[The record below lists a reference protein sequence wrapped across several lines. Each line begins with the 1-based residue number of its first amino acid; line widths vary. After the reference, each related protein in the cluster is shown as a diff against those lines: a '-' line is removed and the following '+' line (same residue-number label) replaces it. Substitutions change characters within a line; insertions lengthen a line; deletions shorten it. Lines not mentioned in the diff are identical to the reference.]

1 MIISGTERHRLLL
14 IDSAAHRIVRL
25 DGEGRIEREITNA
38 YNCYDVFQL
47 PNGQVLYP
55 HFGSSKAPSDGFSLV
70 DPDGSVAL
78 VYRTERE
85 VFSCQP
91 LPNGNVLVGELRPKR
106 LTEVSPSGEVVLEI
120 PVPYEGDPH
129 QCLRA
134 VRKVGET
141 YYAVSP
147 GAQSI
152 FRFSADGTLEKTYA
166 THPDTFGMVLR
177 PNGNLVYACMSGAYE
192 LDPEGNE
199 VWSLTDA
206 DVPEMNIRWLLGV
219 QLLSNGNLVFTN
231 WLGHGHTDEG
241 MHCFEVNRDKQV
253 VWSLDGRGT
262 FVTPAAVQILDEDP
276 EDVCYRPMK

>member
-1 MIISGTERHRLLL
+1 MIISGTERHRLVLV
-14 IDSAAHRIVRL
+14 DPAAHRIVWL
-25 DGEGRIEREITNA
+25 DWEGRIEREITNA
-38 YNCYDVFQL
+38 YGCFDVFAL

-55 HFGSSKAPSDGFSLV
+55 HFGSSNAPSDGFSLV

-78 VYRTERE
+78 IYHTQGE

-91 LPNGNVLVGELRPKR
+91 LPNGNVLVGELRSTR
-106 LTEVSPSGEVVLEI
+106 RTEVSPMGEVVLEI
-120 PVPYEGDPH
+120 PVSYEGNPH
-129 QCLRA
+129 ECLRA
-134 VRKVGET
+134 VRKVGDS

-152 FRFSADGTLEKTYA
+152 FRFSQDGALEQTYH
-166 THPDTFGMVLR
+166 THPDTFGMVIL
-177 PNGNLVYACMSGAYE
+177 PNGNLVYACMSGAYG
-192 LDPEGNE
+192 LDPDGNE

-241 MHCFEVNRDKQV
+241 IQCFEVNHEKQV
-253 VWSLDGRGT
+253 VWYLDGRGT
-262 FVTPAAVQILDEDP
+262 FLQPAAVQILDE
-276 EDVCYRPMK
+276 EAGAVCYRPMK

>member
-1 MIISGTERHRLLL
+1 MIIFGTERHRLVLT
-14 IDSAAHRIVRL
+14 DSSARRIVWL
-25 DGEGRIEREITNA
+25 DEEGNIEREIPNVQ
-38 YNCYDVFQL
+38 NCFEIFQL

-55 HFGSSKAPSDGFSLV
+55 HFGSNAPSDGFSLV
-70 DPDGSVAL
+70 NPDGSVAL
-78 VYRTERE
+78 VYHTEQE

-120 PVPYEGDPH
+120 PVPYEGNPH
-129 QCLRA
+129 ECLRA
-134 VRKVGET
+134 VRKVGDL

-152 FRFSADGTLEKTYA
+152 FRFSADGRLEKTYR

-192 LDPEGNE
+192 LDPDGNE

-219 QLLSNGNLVFTN
+219 QLLSNGNLVLTN

-241 MHCFEVNRDKQV
+241 IQCFEVNYEKQV
-253 VWSLDGRGT
+253 VWGLDGRGT
-262 FVTPAAVQILDEDP
+262 LLQPASVQILDEDA
-276 EDVCYRPMK
+276 EAVCYSPMK